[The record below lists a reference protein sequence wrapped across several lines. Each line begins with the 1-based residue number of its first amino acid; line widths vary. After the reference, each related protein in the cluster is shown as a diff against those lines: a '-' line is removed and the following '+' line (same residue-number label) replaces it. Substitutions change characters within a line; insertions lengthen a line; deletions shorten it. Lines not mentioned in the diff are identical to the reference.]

1 MLDILW
7 KLLFKKAGC
16 TPESIAEVERM
27 LVAEVNRFD
36 KYC

>member
-1 MLDILW
+1 MIDILW

-16 TPESIAEVERM
+16 TPDSIAEVERII
-27 LVAEVNRFD
+27 VAEVNRYD